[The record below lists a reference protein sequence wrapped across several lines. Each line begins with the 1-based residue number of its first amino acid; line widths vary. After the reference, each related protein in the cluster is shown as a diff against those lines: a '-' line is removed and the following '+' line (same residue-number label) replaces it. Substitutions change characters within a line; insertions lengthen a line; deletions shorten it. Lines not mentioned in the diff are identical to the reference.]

1 MRWLGGSRRAPYL
14 LFKTRLTDYGA
25 AAEAWSPQA
34 SCVWNSASKLIS
46 DGRDSLPGKSRRA
59 ISLNQNL

>member
-1 MRWLGGSRRAPYL
+1 MRWLGGPQLAPCL
-14 LFKTRLTDYGA
+14 PFKTRFTHPDA

-34 SCVWNSASKLIS
+34 SCVWNSASKLTS

-59 ISLNQNL
+59 ISPKQNL